1 MRTSIITTLLALVP
15 SALVGQ
21 TDWPTYGHDAGATR
35 YSPLKQINTKNVS
48 ELHLA
53 WSYDTEANAGDG
65 APRRASLSET
75 TPLVVGN
82 VMYMS
87 TPYNR
92 VVALEPETGKE
103 IWKYR
108 SPGTPAYRGIAYW
121 PGDNKFP
128 PQIVFGTTDGLLIS
142 LNAKT
147 GQPVPGF
154 GKEGI
159 VNLREGVADKYPDN
173 PYGLSSP
180 PTIYH
185 SLVITGSHT
194 QESPSLGPSGDIRA
208 WDLHNGK
215 LVWTFHT
222 VPRPGEPNHDIW
234 QDQQWEDKSGTNC
247 WGIMTVDLQRGI
259 VFIPLGTPTPDYWG
273 GERKGSNLYGSSLV
287 ALDAGTGKVKWY
299 FQTTHHDNWDYDLA
313 APPVLIDVMRD
324 GRKIPAVA
332 EISKQTL
339 LFIFDRSTGKPIYG
353 VEERE
358 VARDNPTPGDENWPT
373 QPVPVK
379 PPPLGRTSFKPEE
392 ISTVTPEHEAFC
404 KQLLASEGGSMTGD
418 LYAQYGVKQRV
429 VFPSFLGGANWGGAS
444 YDPQLGFIFTNTQN
458 LGGIFKLVKNPD
470 GDRWVRK
477 GPALSPRARFW
488 QPETLWPCQQPP
500 WGELSAVNVNTGD
513 VVWRVTLG
521 EYDELTAKGVAKTG
535 ALNIGGTTV
544 TAGGLVFIGG
554 TLDRK
559 FRAFDSR
566 SGKELWVTKLHAPAH
581 AVPITYEGK
590 SGKQFVAVMAS
601 GDSYLG
607 DPVTP
612 GKLYVFALP

>member
-35 YSPLKQINTKNVS
+35 YSPLKQINAKNVS
-48 ELHLA
+48 DLQLA
-53 WSYDTEANAGDG
+53 WTYDTETNAGDG
-65 APRRASLSET
+65 SPRRASLSET

-128 PQIVFGTTDGLLIS
+128 PEIVFGTTDGLLIS

-208 WDLHNGK
+208 WDMHNGK

-234 QDQQWEDKSGTNC
+234 QD
-247 WGIMTVDLQRGI
+247 
-259 VFIPLGTPTPDYWG
+259 
-273 GERKGSNLYGSSLV
+273 
-287 ALDAGTGKVKWY
+287 
-299 FQTTHHDNWDYDLA
+299 
-313 APPVLIDVMRD
+313 
-324 GRKIPAVA
+324 
-332 EISKQTL
+332 
-339 LFIFDRSTGKPIYG
+339 
-353 VEERE
+353 
-358 VARDNPTPGDENWPT
+358 
-373 QPVPVK
+373 
-379 PPPLGRTSFKPEE
+379 
-392 ISTVTPEHEAFC
+392 
-404 KQLLASEGGSMTGD
+404 
-418 LYAQYGVKQRV
+418 
-429 VFPSFLGGANWGGAS
+429 
-444 YDPQLGFIFTNTQN
+444 
-458 LGGIFKLVKNPD
+458 
-470 GDRWVRK
+470 
-477 GPALSPRARFW
+477 
-488 QPETLWPCQQPP
+488 
-500 WGELSAVNVNTGD
+500 
-513 VVWRVTLG
+513 
-521 EYDELTAKGVAKTG
+521 
-535 ALNIGGTTV
+535 
-544 TAGGLVFIGG
+544 
-554 TLDRK
+554 
-559 FRAFDSR
+559 
-566 SGKELWVTKLHAPAH
+566 
-581 AVPITYEGK
+581 
-590 SGKQFVAVMAS
+590 
-601 GDSYLG
+601 
-607 DPVTP
+607 
-612 GKLYVFALP
+612 

>member
-48 ELHLA
+48 DLQLA
-53 WSYDTEANAGDG
+53 WTYDTETNAGDG
-65 APRRASLSET
+65 SPRRASLSET

-121 PGDNKFP
+121 PGDSKFP

-208 WDLHNGK
+208 WDMHNGK

-299 FQTTHHDNWDYDLA
+299 FQTTHHDNWDYDLT
-313 APPVLIDVMRD
+313 APPVLIDVTRE

-358 VARDNPTPGDENWPT
+358 VVRDNPTPGDENWPT

-521 EYDELTAKGVAKTG
+521 EYDELTTKGVAKTG

>member
-1 MRTSIITTLLALVP
+1 MRTLTTTLLALIP
-15 SALVGQ
+15 TALFSQ
-21 TDWPTYGHDAGATR
+21 TDWPAYGHDAGATR
-35 YSPLKQINTKNVS
+35 YSPLKQINSKNVS
-48 ELHLA
+48 QLHLA
-53 WSYDTEANAGDG
+53 WMYETDKAAGED
-65 APRRASLSET
+65 APKRVSLSES
-75 TPLVVGN
+75 TPLVIGN

-103 IWKYR
+103 IWKYK

-121 PGDNKFP
+121 PGDGKSP
-128 PQIVFGTTDGLLIS
+128 SQIVFGTTDGFLIS

-159 VNLREGVADKYPDN
+159 VNLREGVGDKYPDN

-180 PTIYH
+180 PSIYRN
-185 SLVITGSHT
+185 LVITGSHT

-208 WDLHNGK
+208 WDMHTGK

-222 VPRPGEPNHDIW
+222 VPRPGEQNHDVW
-234 QDQQWEDKSGTNC
+234 QDPQWSDKSGTNC

-259 VFIPLGTPTPDYWG
+259 VFIPLGTPTTDYWG

-287 ALDAGTGKVKWY
+287 ALDAGTGKMKWY
-299 FQTTHHDNWDYDLA
+299 FQTTHHDNWDYDLS
-313 APPVLIDVMRD
+313 APPVLIDVMRG

-339 LFIFDRSTGKPIYG
+339 LFIFDRSTGKPIYNI
-353 VEERE
+353 EERE

-418 LYAQYGVKQRV
+418 LYAQYGAKQRV

-444 YDPQLGFIFTNTQN
+444 YDPQLGYIFTNTQN
-458 LGGIFKLVKNPD
+458 LGGIFKLAKGPD
-470 GDRWVRK
+470 GERWVRK

-488 QPETLWPCQQPP
+488 QPDTLWPCQQPP

-521 EYDELTAKGVAKTG
+521 EYDDLTAKGVPKTG

-554 TLDRK
+554 TLDQK
-559 FRAFDSR
+559 FRAFDSG

-590 SGKQFVAVMAS
+590 NGKQYVAVMAS